1 MEYPQYKSIKPF
13 DPAAAE
19 KIANSLIN
27 YGASALTERQRLV
40 DASEARNQYEQ
51 YRELSKF
58 DIDKKTFDGNVKDY
72 FMGDANDIYD
82 LKNQID
88 SGELDPSLGAQLIM
102 AKEKGLSQYGR
113 VKNMLATDALYF
125 KDLGPNGSNK
135 LSKLNDPDIR
145 MLFNE
150 LWKDSGAVTLKDVN
164 GKLALVGAGLLRDE
178 ATGKTENW
186 DYQLGL
192 DEYEILRSKMNTVVI
207 PAATIQDLNI
217 DAFAKPLTKD
227 GSFVV
232 EPNQNKD
239 IKYYDVDALTKYLK
253 SELTGQG
260 MNEFMKNPLMS
271 SVFADWMPTQFD
283 TDGKTVIGGGMR
295 DIAIDDPR
303 FKNWSIIGKDG
314 KSSEQYE
321 NAKDFLVGY
330 VIDSYFEKSNMI
342 QMKDGKWTPIYPEQS
357 SWDKDNTKFKTETEE
372 VFTPDA
378 NNPDFINM
386 GNLVDFFIDP
396 EVDFDLDTMG
406 TIDKNDRTPVANMLN
421 NLNPQSDKQTVYSFE
436 EYKRY
441 ITNND
446 GIEEANKLDADLKDK
461 FFFQKE
467 PGDPNWETI
476 NTNRTTN
483 VFSLLNWLGDK
494 QSGVGERKKFNQQA
508 QVYID
513 KFIDTYMVQY
523 DTSLKEG
530 TITQKEYDRN
540 MKRVRNVAAGNAVPK
555 K

>member
-19 KIANSLIN
+19 KIASSLIN

-72 FMGDANDIYD
+72 FMQDANDIYD

-88 SGELDPSLGAQLIM
+88 SGELDPSFGAQLIM

-113 VKNMLATDALYF
+113 VKAMLATDALYF

-192 DEYEILRSKMNTVVI
+192 DEYEILRSKMETVVI
-207 PAATIQDLNI
+207 PSATIEDIGINSY
-217 DAFAKPLTKD
+217 AEGLTK
-227 GSFVV
+227 GGPFIVK
-232 EPNQNKD
+232 PNENKD

-253 SELTGQG
+253 SELTGEGINAIMQSP
-260 MNEFMKNPLMS
+260 EMS
-271 SVFADWMPTQFD
+271 SVFADWMPTEYD
-283 TDGKTVIGGGMR
+283 TDGSTVIGGGMR

-303 FKNWSIIGKDG
+303 FKNWSIIGEDG
-314 KSSEQYE
+314 KASEQYK

-330 VIDSYFEKSNMI
+330 IIDGYFEKSNMI
-342 QMKDGKWTPIYPEQS
+342 QMKDGKWTPTYPEQS
-357 SWDKDNTKFKTETEE
+357 SWDKDNTKFTTSEIEEE
-372 VFTPDA
+372 VFTPDV

-396 EVDFDLDTMG
+396 EKDFDIDTMG
-406 TIDKNDRTPVANMLN
+406 TIDKNDQTPVANMLN

-436 EYKRY
+436 EYEEY
-441 ITNND
+441 ITRNE
-446 GIEEANKLDADLKDK
+446 GLEKANKLSADLKNR

-467 PGDPNWETI
+467 PAGDWETI
-476 NTNRTTN
+476 KTNRATN
-483 VFSLLNWLGDK
+483 VFQLLDWLGDK
-494 QSGVGERKKFNQQA
+494 QSGVGERKKFKQQA

-513 KFIDTYMVQY
+513 KFISTYKDQY
-523 DTSLKEG
+523 DISLKEG
-530 TITQKEYDRN
+530 DITQEDYNKK
-540 MKRVRNVAAGNAVPK
+540 MKRVRNVAAGN
-555 K
+555 